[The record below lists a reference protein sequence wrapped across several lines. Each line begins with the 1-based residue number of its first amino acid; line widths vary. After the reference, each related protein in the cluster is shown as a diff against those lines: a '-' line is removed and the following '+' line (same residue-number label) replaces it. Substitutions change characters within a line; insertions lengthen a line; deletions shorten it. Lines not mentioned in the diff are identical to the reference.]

1 MDAGWFQ
8 IHAFCRLESWE
19 SCDILKFYGDTF
31 KSDAIVQPS
40 AEALSG
46 ISQDEGSEKSVEE
59 AAVSNGD
66 IRYRERLRHW

>member
-1 MDAGWFQ
+1 M
-8 IHAFCRLESWE
+8 
-19 SCDILKFYGDTF
+19 KFYGDTF

-66 IRYRERLRHW
+66 IRYRERLRH